1 MRYLTPALLFCL
13 LLLSIYPPGFALA
26 QFPAR
31 GFSSILNGDEASQR
45 LDRFRNIFFPKQE
58 EMLRHRAYIYRFD
71 FIHYQK
77 NQPGVVNH
85 GLISGPSLH
94 SPLLRIDLL
103 ADQAGIDRLASFL
116 LIRDR
121 VQPQVWKWG
130 NSSHEVHAVPAKNW
144 LIPWIE
150 GINHSPFDIL
160 MPFTNWPVEY
170 QKSGRVCG
178 RPAHLFTYSLPQ
190 KNNPYLSVLS
200 SVRLAL
206 DDAYD
211 APLRIEHM
219 DGGVLP
225 ARTFSLQ
232 SFKKVGEQWIV
243 KGIDAKERDSQS
255 RTRYEIL
262 AVAHDLDLPEN
273 AFQKEGLAQPLV
285 FSSVRLDPI

>member
-31 GFSSILNGDEASQR
+31 GFSSILNVDEASQR

-77 NQPGVVNH
+77 NQPGVVHH

-200 SVRLAL
+200 SIRLAL

>member
-1 MRYLTPALLFCL
+1 MRCLTRILPLCFLVHSF
-13 LLLSIYPPGFALA
+13 LLSGFALA

-31 GFSSILNGDEASQR
+31 GFSSILSEDEANQR
-45 LDRFRNIFFPKQE
+45 HDRFRNIFFPSQDE
-58 EMLRHRAYIYRFD
+58 PVRHRAYIYRFD
-71 FIHYQK
+71 FIHYQR
-77 NQPGVVNH
+77 NQPGFVHH

-94 SPLLRIDLL
+94 SPVLRIDLL
-103 ADQAGIDRLASFL
+103 ADLAGTDRLASFL

-121 VQPQVWKWG
+121 VHPRVWKWEIG
-130 NSSHEVHAVPAKNW
+130 SNVVQVVSAKDW
-144 LIPWIE
+144 LVPWIE
-150 GINHSPFDIL
+150 GINHSPFDI
-160 MPFTNWPVEY
+160 MMTFTNWPVEY

-190 KNNPYLSVLS
+190 KNSPYQSVLS

-219 DGGVLP
+219 DGGILP

-232 SFKKVGEQWIV
+232 SFKKVGDHWIV

-262 AVAHDLDLPEN
+262 AVAHDLDLPEG
-273 AFQKEGLAQPLV
+273 AFQKEGLIHPLV

>member
-1 MRYLTPALLFCL
+1 MRCLTRVLPVCL
-13 LLLSIYPPGFALA
+13 LVHSFLLSSFALA

-31 GFSSILNGDEASQR
+31 GFSSILSTGEASQR
-45 LDRFRNIFFPKQE
+45 LDRFRNTLFPTQE
-58 EMLRHRAYIYRFD
+58 EMLRHRAYIYRFG
-71 FIHYQK
+71 FTHYQR
-77 NQPGVVNH
+77 NQPDIVH
-85 GLISGPSLH
+85 YGLISGLSLH
-94 SPLLRIDLL
+94 SPVLRIDLL
-103 ADQAGIDRLASFL
+103 ADQAGVNRLASFL
-116 LIRDR
+116 LVRDLI
-121 VQPQVWKWG
+121 QPRVWKWESG
-130 NSSHEVHAVPAKNW
+130 SSRIQAVPAKDW
-144 LIPWIE
+144 LAPWVE

-190 KNNPYLSVLS
+190 KNSPYQSVLS

-219 DGGVLP
+219 DGGILP

-232 SFKKVGEQWIV
+232 SFKKVGDHWIV

-255 RTRYEIL
+255 RTRYQIL
-262 AVAHDLDLPEN
+262 SVAHDLDLPEG
-273 AFQKEGLAQPLV
+273 AFQKDGLVQPLV
-285 FSSVRLDPI
+285 FSSVSLSPI

>member
-1 MRYLTPALLFCL
+1 MRCLTPALLFCL
-13 LLLSIYPPGFALA
+13 LLFSIYPLGFALA

-71 FIHYQK
+71 FIHYQR
-77 NQPGVVNH
+77 NQPGFVHH

-94 SPLLRIDLL
+94 SPVLRIDLL
-103 ADQAGIDRLASFL
+103 ADLAGTDRLASFL

-200 SVRLAL
+200 SIRLAL

-262 AVAHDLDLPEN
+262 AVAHDLDLPEG
-273 AFQKEGLAQPLV
+273 AFQKEGLIHPLV

>member
-77 NQPGVVNH
+77 NQPGVVHH

-200 SVRLAL
+200 SIRLAL

>member
-77 NQPGVVNH
+77 NQPGVVHH

>member
-1 MRYLTPALLFCL
+1 
-13 LLLSIYPPGFALA
+13 
-26 QFPAR
+26 
-31 GFSSILNGDEASQR
+31 
-45 LDRFRNIFFPKQE
+45 
-58 EMLRHRAYIYRFD
+58 MLRHRAYIYRFD

-77 NQPGVVNH
+77 NQPGVVHH

-262 AVAHDLDLPEN
+262 AVAHDLDLNEN
-273 AFQKEGLAQPLV
+273 AFQKEGLAHPLV

>member
-31 GFSSILNGDEASQR
+31 GFSSILNVDEASQR

-77 NQPGVVNH
+77 NQPGVVHH

-232 SFKKVGEQWIV
+232 SFKKVGGQWIV

-262 AVAHDLDLPEN
+262 AFAHDLDLPEN

>member
-1 MRYLTPALLFCL
+1 MRCLTRTLPICL
-13 LLLSIYPPGFALA
+13 LVLSFFLSGFALA

-31 GFSSILNGDEASQR
+31 GFSSILDEDEASQR

-58 EMLRHRAYIYRFD
+58 DLLRHRAYIYRFD
-71 FIHYQK
+71 FIHYQR
-77 NQPGVVNH
+77 NQPGVVHH
-85 GLISGPSLH
+85 GLISGPSLD
-94 SPLLRIDLL
+94 SPVLRIDLL
-103 ADQAGIDRLASFL
+103 ADQEGTDRLASFL

-121 VQPQVWKWG
+121 VQPRVWKWE
-130 NSSHEVHAVPAKNW
+130 SSSNGVHSVSAKDWLVPW
-144 LIPWIE
+144 RE

-160 MPFTNWPVEY
+160 MPFNNWPVEY

-190 KNNPYLSVLS
+190 KNSPYQALLS

-219 DGGVLP
+219 DGGILP

-232 SFKKVGEQWIV
+232 SFKKVNEQWIV
-243 KGIDAKERDSQS
+243 KAIDAKERDSQT

-262 AVAHDLDLPEN
+262 AVAHDLDLPES
-273 AFQKEGLAQPLV
+273 AFQKDGLVRPLV
-285 FSSVRLDPI
+285 FSSVRLAPI